1 MPICCPSASPVY
13 ADTTPTLS
21 TTDPAR
27 ARRRANSL
35 LARMESRE
43 DCSPC
48 IRRKPARSPPCGA
61 SRVASTGRHALSLPR
76 GYPERGAVA
85 GCVQRATVVQRVAY
99 QCSHG
104 SGRCLKCAEVRE
116 RPDREERNVAK
127 ARVPT
132 LPPGRLHG
140 PKGGVPA
147 AGDRGR
153 AGGRVRSALS
163 AARRRDWLLLIPRDG
178 WSYSSERQRDRPRR
192 YPGVLA
198 ARSLNAPLPV
208 VSQSGR

>member
-1 MPICCPSASPVY
+1 MGG
-13 ADTTPTLS
+13 
-21 TTDPAR
+21 
-27 ARRRANSL
+27 ARRR
-35 LARMESRE
+35 
-43 DCSPC
+43 
-48 IRRKPARSPPCGA
+48 
-61 SRVASTGRHALSLPR
+61 TGRHALSLPR

-104 SGRCLKCAEVRE
+104 SGRCLKCAEVRG

-178 WSYSSERQRDRPRR
+178 WSCSSERQRDRPRR

-208 VSQSGR
+208 VSHVGALTCGLRPASGLTTLPERLRIASGPFECLWVEVPCTESIRWLFEGGAGLR